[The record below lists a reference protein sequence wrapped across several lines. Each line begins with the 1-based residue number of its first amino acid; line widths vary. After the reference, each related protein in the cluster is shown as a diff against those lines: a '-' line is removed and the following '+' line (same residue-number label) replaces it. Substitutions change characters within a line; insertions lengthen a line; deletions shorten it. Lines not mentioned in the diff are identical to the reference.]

1 MILIYCVLFS
11 LGVVCVSHVCTSCVH
26 QCLSICYCSFLL
38 LFTSAPGPHFLGF
51 HMCSSG
57 LSVFH
62 RHVLVLF
69 IVFVFFQF
77 STVGTFNIAP
87 QTSPLLLLCCSCVS
101 TVFLCFSLALLYFC
115 CVSLVSHLLL
125 LCFSSASRVSLLRL
139 LCFSCVFRVSSASP
153 QFLVCLFCFSSAS
166 LVCCLLSFLLHL
178 SLSCVCPAF
187 SCASPLLLLC
197 FSRSTKEIT
206 FVYMFPVCHRG
217 GRFSSYCIVVYSRF
231 LWLPFVPFCCY

>member
-1 MILIYCVLFS
+1 MIYCVLFS

-38 LFTSAPGPHFLGF
+38 LLTSAPGPHFLGF

-139 LCFSCVFRVSSASP
+139 LCFSCG
-153 QFLVCLFCFSSAS
+153 FLCRLCFSSMPLVS
-166 LVCCLLSFLLHL
+166 L
-178 SLSCVCPAF
+178 
-187 SCASPLLLLC
+187 LLLLC
-197 FSRSTKEIT
+197 FA
-206 FVYMFPVCHRG
+206 V
-217 GRFSSYCIVVYSRF
+217 VVYYVCSASPQVISRVSVLLSVSLVSLLLLLSF
-231 LWLPFVPFCCY
+231 SCVSHSP